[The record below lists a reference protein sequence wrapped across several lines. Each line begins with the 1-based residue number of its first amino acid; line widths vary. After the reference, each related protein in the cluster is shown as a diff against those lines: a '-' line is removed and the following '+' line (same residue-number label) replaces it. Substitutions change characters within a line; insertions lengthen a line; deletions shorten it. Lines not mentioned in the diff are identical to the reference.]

1 MVDTSLNI
9 DIEESEDI
17 FKELKDEKEN
27 VSITLDKKLIKELR
41 EYKDREKIKEL
52 SPMVNVI
59 LWDWM
64 KKKGVKK

>member
-1 MVDTSLNI
+1 MANDDFNVN
-9 DIEESEDI
+9 IEESEDI

-41 EYKDREKIKEL
+41 EYKEREKIKEL
-52 SPMVNVI
+52 SPMINVI

-64 KKKGVKK
+64 KKKGSKK